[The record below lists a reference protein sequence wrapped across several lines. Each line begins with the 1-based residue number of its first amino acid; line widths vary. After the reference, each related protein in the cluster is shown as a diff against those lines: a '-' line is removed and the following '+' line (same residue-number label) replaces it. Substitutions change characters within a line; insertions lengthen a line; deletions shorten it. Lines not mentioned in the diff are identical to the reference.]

1 MDRKRIWD
9 VDRMNHAEKIYFVT
23 GMTGY
28 IGKTIVNKL
37 LAEDLGE
44 NVHIIGLVHDKSK
57 AQILFGEENKNRLT
71 YIQGDI
77 IHFDSYMSE
86 LKGQKLIPDY
96 IIHCAAPTKSA
107 YMISNPVETTESI
120 VVGTRNVLELA
131 KHYQVK
137 SMVYLSSM
145 EVYGQIECKPDR
157 RITEEELGNI
167 DLFDVRSCYPL
178 GKRMAESLCFSYF
191 KEYGVPVK
199 IARLAQTFGKGV
211 QKNDTRVFAQFAGA
225 VREKKDIVLHTAGDS
240 VGNYCEI
247 EDAVE
252 AIFLLL
258 EKGENGEAYN
268 VANEAN
274 TMQIR
279 EMAELVAD
287 KIAHG
292 EIRVVYDIPES
303 NLHGYAA
310 TTGLRL
316 SSQKLRQMGWRP
328 KKDLET
334 MYRDMLYSEE

>member
-1 MDRKRIWD
+1 
-9 VDRMNHAEKIYFVT
+9 
-23 GMTGY
+23 
-28 IGKTIVNKL
+28 
-37 LAEDLGE
+37 
-44 NVHIIGLVHDKSK
+44 
-57 AQILFGEENKNRLT
+57 
-71 YIQGDI
+71 
-77 IHFDSYMSE
+77 
-86 LKGQKLIPDY
+86 
-96 IIHCAAPTKSA
+96 
-107 YMISNPVETTESI
+107 
-120 VVGTRNVLELA
+120 
-131 KHYQVK
+131 
-137 SMVYLSSM
+137 
-145 EVYGQIECKPDR
+145 
-157 RITEEELGNI
+157 
-167 DLFDVRSCYPL
+167 
-178 GKRMAESLCFSYF
+178 MAESLCFSYF

-292 EIRVVYDIPES
+292 EIHVVYDIPES

-328 KKDLET
+328 KKIWKPCIGICSIQRSNCAGARKSEN
-334 MYRDMLYSEE
+334 YSRFPISIIIVCILF